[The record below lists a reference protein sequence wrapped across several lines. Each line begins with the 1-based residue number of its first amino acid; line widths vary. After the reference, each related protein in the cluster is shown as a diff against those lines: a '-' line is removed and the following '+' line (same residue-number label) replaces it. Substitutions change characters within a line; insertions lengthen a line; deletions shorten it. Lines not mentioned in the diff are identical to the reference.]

1 MKKERLIACSAE
13 KLNCFNPCS
22 NGMKKELVPADQMLM
37 IIGFNPCSNG
47 MKKERSEGMRVVQYV
62 VVLILV
68 LME

>member
-47 MKKERSEGMRVVQYV
+47 MKKEHTTTWQICQN
-62 VVLILV
+62 LLF
-68 LME
+68 